1 MPVAEGLTLPFD
13 SPDSIRSDLLERID
27 YQGGEQLIRYHT
39 PEWSCV
45 CPFSGLPDFG
55 SFSMTYVPSD
65 YIVELKSLKYY
76 LVSYR
81 TVGIYQELATTRL
94 LTDLWQLLVPVYLQV
109 DTVYRPR
116 GGIHAHCTQ
125 TNGTLPSPLRSL
137 LTVSSSPPEGGHP

>member
-13 SPDSIRSDLLERID
+13 LPDAIRSDRLEHID
-27 YQGGEQLIRYHT
+27 YQGGPQLIRYHT

-55 SFSMTYVPSD
+55 TFYMTYVPD
-65 YIVELKSLKYY
+65 GRIVELKSLKYY

-81 TVGIYQELATTRL
+81 SVGIYQELATTRL
-94 LTDLWQLLVPVYLQV
+94 LTDLWQLLAPLYLQI

-125 TNGTLPSPLRSL
+125 ANGIVPPHLRDRLMVSTSPS
-137 LTVSSSPPEGGHP
+137 EGLHA

>member
-27 YQGGEQLIRYHT
+27 YQGGDQLIRYHT

-55 SFSMTYVPSD
+55 SFYMTYVPAHH
-65 YIVELKSLKYY
+65 IVELKSLKYY

-81 TVGIYQELATTRL
+81 PVGIYQELATTRL
-94 LTDLWQLLVPVYLQV
+94 LTDLWQLLGPVYLQV

-125 TNGTLPSPLRSL
+125 PNGTFPSHLRDRL
-137 LTVSSSPPEGGHP
+137 AISPAPTEGPCL